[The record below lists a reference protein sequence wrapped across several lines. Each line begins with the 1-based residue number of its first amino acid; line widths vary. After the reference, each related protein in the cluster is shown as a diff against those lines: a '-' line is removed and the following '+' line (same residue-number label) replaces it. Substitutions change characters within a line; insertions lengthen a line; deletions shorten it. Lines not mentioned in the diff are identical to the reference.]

1 MIGVDFGVNVTNGRL
16 QIRYKSAIKN
26 AECFYKR
33 AARPFERVEKVDT
46 LQVEISLRE
55 LSLENKGFRSR
66 GAHRA
71 SPL

>member
-1 MIGVDFGVNVTNGRL
+1 MSFDN
-16 QIRYKSAIKN
+16 
-26 AECFYKR
+26 
-33 AARPFERVEKVDT
+33 ERVEKVDT
-46 LQVEISLRE
+46 LQVEISLQE

>member
-1 MIGVDFGVNVTNGRL
+1 M
-16 QIRYKSAIKN
+16 
-26 AECFYKR
+26 
-33 AARPFERVEKVDT
+33 AAAAERVEKVDT

-55 LSLENKGFRSR
+55 LSLEHKGFRSR